1 MADVVG
7 SGETGG
13 AELEGAE
20 RGRAA
25 GVLRQ
30 GVGAPEGGE
39 MVADVTR
46 KMLGKIPVSKYPCAW
61 CPSQHFSPEELNWVD
76 DADDFICSACI
87 QRNYSS
93 KRRETGRVVKPT

>member
-1 MADVVG
+1 
-7 SGETGG
+7 
-13 AELEGAE
+13 
-20 RGRAA
+20 
-25 GVLRQ
+25 
-30 GVGAPEGGE
+30 

-93 KRRETGRVVKPT
+93 KRRETGRVVNLLDVMEEARELEIAGENDE